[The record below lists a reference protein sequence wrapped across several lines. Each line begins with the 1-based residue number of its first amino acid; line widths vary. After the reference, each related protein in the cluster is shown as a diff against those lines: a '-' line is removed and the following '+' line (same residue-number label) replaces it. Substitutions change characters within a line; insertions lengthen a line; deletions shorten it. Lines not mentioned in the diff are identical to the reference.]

1 MGSLLVFLLSF
12 QLLALVQFLQVE
24 AQGSWEVVVE
34 NAGIASMHTAVT
46 IYNNV
51 VLLDRTDIG
60 PSQLPLP
67 DGECRNDPNDE
78 VSEQLVSF
86 QLLQLRF
93 SSFNSCHFI
102 LKFII
107 R

>member
-1 MGSLLVFLLSF
+1 MGSGSMRSSWVCILMLILSILVIRDQLPELGAPFLLR
-12 QLLALVQFLQVE
+12 VQ

-46 IYNNV
+46 IYNTV

-60 PSQLPLP
+60 PPQLPLP

-86 QLLQLRF
+86 RLL
-93 SSFNSCHFI
+93 
-102 LKFII
+102 
-107 R
+107 